1 VAGGSCSGDSDKIRN
16 DPVKHVVLL
25 KRLLLLFWAVW
36 FSVVFLTNLADAG
49 KGLGLL
55 SESWAFASGNWKLI
69 QETTARY
76 KTPAAVNAILFA
88 GVILWEGAAAV
99 LFWRA
104 GLSYR
109 GRNSA
114 RKAVYLAFTTSLLL
128 WGAFLVADEVF
139 VVYPLASVHLRLF
152 VAHLATLLAVDL
164 LPEG

>member
-1 VAGGSCSGDSDKIRN
+1 VN
-16 DPVKHVVLL
+16 HVVLL
-25 KRLLLLFWAVW
+25 KRLLLLLWAVW
-36 FSVVFLTNLADAG
+36 LSVVFLSNLADAG

-55 SESWAFASGNWKLI
+55 GEAWPFASGNWKLI

-76 KTPAAVNAILFA
+76 GAPAAVNAVLFA

-104 GLSYR
+104 GWGFR
-109 GRNSA
+109 GGSSA

-139 VVYPLASVHLRLF
+139 IAYPLESTHLRLF
-152 VAHLATLLAVDL
+152 VAQLVTLLAVDL